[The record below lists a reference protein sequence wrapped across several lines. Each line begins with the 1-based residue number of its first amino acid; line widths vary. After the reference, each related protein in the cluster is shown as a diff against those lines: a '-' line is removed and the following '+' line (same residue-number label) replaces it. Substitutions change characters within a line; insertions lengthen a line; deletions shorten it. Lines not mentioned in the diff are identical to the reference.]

1 VGGVIYGMGGIPW
14 AALLLAFF
22 LSSSLLSRAFASR
35 KEDLHEKFAKGSRR
49 DAGQVLA
56 NGGLGAALALAYG
69 FFPGQSWLWLAYA
82 GALATVTADTWAT
95 EIGVLSAAPPR
106 LITSGR
112 QVERGASG
120 GVTLLGVLATLLG
133 AGLIGLLAGGLRA
146 ELGAGAALLVVAAG
160 GLIGALFDSLL
171 GATVQAIYHCPRCQK
186 ETEQHPA
193 HNCGTPTIL
202 LRGWRWLSNDRVNFL
217 SSILG
222 AAVSAGVW
230 LLIS

>member
-1 VGGVIYGMGGIPW
+1 VGGVIYGLGGVAW

-22 LSSSLLSRAFASR
+22 LSSSLLSRAFAGR

-56 NGGLGAALALAYG
+56 NGGLGAALALAHG
-69 FFPGQSWLWLAYA
+69 LLPGQAWLWLAYA

-95 EIGVLSAAPPR
+95 EIGVLSATPPR
-106 LITSGR
+106 LITSGK

-120 GVTLLGVLATLLG
+120 GVTALGILATLLG
-133 AGLIGLLAGGLRA
+133 AALIGLLAGGFRA
-146 ELGAGAALLVVAAG
+146 ELGAGAALLAAAAG

-171 GATVQAIYHCPRCQK
+171 GATVQAIYHCPKHEK
-186 ETEQHPA
+186 ETEQHPL
-193 HNCGTPTIL
+193 HNCGTPTTL
-202 LRGWRWLSNDRVNFL
+202 VRGWRWLSNDQVNFL
-217 SSILG
+217 SSMLG